1 MNYPHLFKNPIVKGT
16 FILTLAGILTRC
28 IGFYYR
34 IFLSNLIGARE
45 LGIYQLIFPVYVL
58 AISLCCQ
65 GMQAA
70 LTKTISMLCA
80 SGTRQ
85 QMKLSFRFTLC
96 TCLLLSLF
104 TCVAIFIYAE
114 PIGIYFIHNQETISC
129 IRVIAFGLPFVAIK
143 CCIHG
148 YCLGL
153 KSSKIL
159 AMSQFIEQLSRVLG
173 TYIAASALLS
183 GNQPTAI
190 IAAYGIVIGEAVSC
204 IYSCISIGRHFKE
217 ISTCCKDRRKLSKK
231 ELLHKNKNILSML
244 FKDGLLLTG
253 NRVSMTLLS
262 SLEAVLIPSMLV
274 FFYGD
279 SDYCLE
285 LFGVLTGMAMP
296 FIMLPS
302 TITNS
307 LSSMLLPA
315 VSESKAQQGDKNL
328 AIMTQSS
335 LHFCVII
342 GIFSTVLFIIF
353 GKDLGITVFGN
364 EMAGEFIFMMA
375 FLCPFIYIS
384 ATLSSI
390 LNGLDKTG
398 LNLFYHLL
406 SITIRICF
414 ILFVVPAVGI
424 RGYMWGLLASYLV
437 LTMLLLTTISTEVK
451 FSFDCNSSILI
462 PAILATISGALLYL
476 AYTYIIKITSLP
488 RLMILTFILCIYGL
502 FYFSMTLVKDY
513 IFHK

>member
-1 MNYPHLFKNPIVKGT
+1 MNYPHLLKNPIVKGT
-16 FILTLAGILTRC
+16 FILTFAGILTRC

-80 SGTRQ
+80 SGSRA

-96 TCLLLSLF
+96 ICLLLSLA
-104 TCVAIFIYAE
+104 TCGGIFIYAG
-114 PIGIYFIHNQETISC
+114 PIGVHFIHNPETIPC
-129 IRVIAFGLPFVAIK
+129 IRIIAFGLPFVAIK
-143 CCIHG
+143 SCIHG

-159 AMSQFIEQLSRVLG
+159 ALSQFIEQISRVLG
-173 TYIAASALLS
+173 TYAAAAAFLA
-183 GNQPTAI
+183 GEHPTAI

-204 IYSCISIGRHFKE
+204 IYSCISIGRHFKDLSRDCSAKKN
-217 ISTCCKDRRKLSKK
+217 ISTGDSLRENTGIFST
-231 ELLHKNKNILSML
+231 LL
-244 FKDGLLLTG
+244 KDGTLLTG

-262 SLEAVLIPSMLV
+262 SLEAVLIPSMLSI
-274 FFYGD
+274 FYGNT
-279 SDYCLE
+279 DYCLE
-285 LFGVLTGMAMP
+285 LFGVLTGMAIP

-315 VSESKAQQGDKNL
+315 VSESKAKQGERSL
-328 AIMTQSS
+328 SVMTESS
-335 LHFCVII
+335 LHFCVVI
-342 GIFSTVLFIIF
+342 GIFSTVLFLIF
-353 GKDLGITVFGN
+353 GRDLGITVFGN
-364 EMAGEFIFMMA
+364 ELAGEFIFMMA

-384 ATLSSI
+384 STLSSI
-390 LNGLDKTG
+390 LNGLNKTG

-414 ILFVVPAVGI
+414 ILFVVPSVGI
-424 RGYMWGLLASYLV
+424 RGYMWGLLASHLV
-437 LTMLLLTTISTEVK
+437 LTLLLLTTISREIQ
-451 FSFDCNSSILI
+451 FSFDCNDSILI
-462 PAILATISGALLYL
+462 PAILATISGSLLYL
-476 AYTYIIKITSLP
+476 AYTYITKITSLP
-488 RLMILTFILCIYGL
+488 GLLILAFILCIYGL
-502 FYFSMTLVKDY
+502 FYFSATLVRDY
-513 IFHK
+513 VFHK